1 MILAKKTFE
10 ISNIHSVEE
19 LNNLS
24 LELNSKEQVS
34 HIKVNKDNIVFNCID
49 IDALSH
55 LIQNINKE
63 LIVKEVVDG
72 QKRQYDFAQKK
83 ESKHYF
89 MFKNMIT
96 EDDIYVLVKRLEED
110 IMMFIMIHKIKS

>member
-1 MILAKKTFE
+1 MHCSFDSKLKK
-10 ISNIHSVEE
+10 N
-19 LNNLS
+19 
-24 LELNSKEQVS
+24 
-34 HIKVNKDNIVFNCID
+34 
-49 IDALSH
+49 
-55 LIQNINKE
+55 
-63 LIVKEVVDG
+63 IVKEVVDG

-110 IMMFIMIHKIKS
+110 QRYHDVYYDSQNKVLMLVSSQRDVLSLLRKELFKINPSIEIIE